1 MRSVPLSVIYVLDT
15 NVLLSDPKSLFYFEE
30 HDVVI
35 PIQCIEELDKFKKER
50 LSARGAAART
60 VSRYLDKLRTRGSL
74 MTGVQLLGGG
84 TLRVSFEDE
93 GRSTG
98 LGRVDNSILRL
109 VKKLSDAG
117 NNVTLVS
124 RDTNMRIKADVLGI
138 RAEDYKH
145 DALIQSSEGA
155 YSGVT
160 EITADLGEID
170 TLFAEG
176 RLDVEDRQLLPRG
189 FAILRDVENKSAL
202 GFASSDG
209 KSLDLIRS
217 KDLHT
222 WGIGP
227 RSKEQAFAL
236 HALLDPRIPLVTL
249 SGRAGTGKTLIAL
262 AAGLKGACD
271 DKEYRKVL
279 VARPMISMGKEVGYL
294 PGSLEDKLKP
304 WMQPIFDNLEVLI
317 GASEGESKYS
327 YLLDRGM
334 LQIEALSFIRGR
346 SIPHQYVIIDEAQNL
361 TPHEAKTILTRAGEG
376 TKIVMTGD
384 PAQIDNPYID
394 HRSNGLSY
402 VIEAFKSSPHAA
414 HVTLTKGER
423 SVLADEAARLL

>member
-1 MRSVPLSVIYVLDT
+1 MSLIYVLDT

-74 MTGVQLLGGG
+74 MTGVPLIGGG
-84 TLRVSFEDE
+84 TLRVSFEEE
-93 GRSTG
+93 GSSTG

-109 VKKLSDAG
+109 VKKLAEAG
-117 NNVTLVS
+117 KDVTLVS

-145 DALIQSSEGA
+145 DSLTCDTDSQ
-155 YSGVT
+155 YSGVQD
-160 EITADLGEID
+160 IQADFGCVDDLY
-170 TLFAEG
+170 
-176 RLDVEDRQLLPRG
+176 EDGTIEVDDSCLLPRQ
-189 FAILRDVENKSAL
+189 FVVLKDPENKSAL
-202 GFASSDG
+202 GATSGDG
-209 KSLDLIRS
+209 NLVQLIQP
-217 KDLHT
+217 KDLST
-222 WGIGP
+222 WGISP
-227 RSKEQAFAL
+227 RSKEQSFAL
-236 HALLDPRIPLVTL
+236 SALLDPSIHLVSL
-249 SGRAGTGKTLIAL
+249 SGKAGTGKTLLAL
-262 AAGLKGACD
+262 AAGLRGVCD
-271 DKEYRKVL
+271 EKQYRKVL

-304 WMQPIFDNLEVLI
+304 WMQPIFDNLEVLL
-317 GASEGESKYS
+317 GSSEGAPKHS

-334 LQIEALSFIRGR
+334 LQVEALSFIRGR
-346 SIPHQYVIIDEAQNL
+346 SIPHQYMIIDEAQNL

-384 PAQIDNPYID
+384 PAQIDNPYVD

-402 VIEAFKSSPHAA
+402 VIEAFKESPHAA

-423 SVLADEAARLL
+423 SILADEAARLL